1 MICGLKV
8 KMLKILIVE
17 DNATFRQTI
26 ISLLKFR
33 FPTLVFEE
41 ATNGEE
47 ALRKVRDFVPD
58 LLFMDISLPG
68 ESGLSL
74 LKQIKDAFPE
84 TITII
89 LTSYDFPEYRQV
101 AKQNGASHFLSK
113 SSTSAEEIMELVD
126 SILRNPGSKEVGK
139 IKGAKTEKLN

>member
-1 MICGLKV
+1 MS
-8 KMLKILIVE
+8 KILIIE
-17 DNATFRQTI
+17 DNDTFRQTI
-26 ISLLKFR
+26 IGLLKFR

-68 ESGLSL
+68 ESGLNL
-74 LKQIKDAFPE
+74 LKEIKDAFPE
-84 TITII
+84 TITVI

-113 SSTSAEEIMELVD
+113 SSTSAEEIMKLVD
-126 SILRNPGSKEVGK
+126 SILCNPGSM
-139 IKGAKTEKLN
+139 

>member
-1 MICGLKV
+1 MICRLKV
-8 KMLKILIVE
+8 KMSKILIGE

-47 ALRKVRDFVPD
+47 ALRKVKEFVPD

>member
-8 KMLKILIVE
+8 KMSKILIVE
-17 DNATFRQTI
+17 DNDTFRQTI
-26 ISLLKFR
+26 IGLLKSR
-33 FPTLVFEE
+33 FPTLIFEE

-47 ALRKVRDFVPD
+47 ALQKVRDFVPD
-58 LLFMDISLPG
+58 LLFMDIRLPG
-68 ESGLSL
+68 ESGLNL
-74 LKQIKDAFPE
+74 LKEIKDVFPE
-84 TITII
+84 TIAII

-126 SILRNPGSKEVGK
+126 SILCNPGSM
-139 IKGAKTEKLN
+139 

>member
-1 MICGLKV
+1 MSCGLKV
-8 KMLKILIVE
+8 KMSKILIVE

-26 ISLLKFR
+26 LGLLKLR
-33 FPTLVFEE
+33 FPTLIFEE

-47 ALRKVRDFVPD
+47 ALQKIRDFIPD

-68 ESGLSL
+68 ESGLNL
-74 LKQIKDAFPE
+74 LKEIKDAFPE
-84 TITII
+84 LIIII

-126 SILRNPGSKEVGK
+126 SILCNPGSM
-139 IKGAKTEKLN
+139 

>member
-8 KMLKILIVE
+8 KMFKILIVE

-26 ISLLKFR
+26 TGLLKFR
-33 FPTLVFEE
+33 FPTLIFEE

-47 ALRKVRDFVPD
+47 ALQKIRDFVPD
-58 LLFMDISLPG
+58 ILFMDIRLPG
-68 ESGLSL
+68 ESGLNL
-74 LKQIKDAFPE
+74 LREIKDAFPE
-84 TITII
+84 IIIII

-126 SILRNPGSKEVGK
+126 SILCNPGSM
-139 IKGAKTEKLN
+139 

>member
-1 MICGLKV
+1 MSCGLKV
-8 KMLKILIVE
+8 KMSKILIVE
-17 DNATFRQTI
+17 DNYIFRQTI
-26 ISLLKFR
+26 IGLLKFS

-68 ESGLSL
+68 ESGLNL
-74 LKQIKDAFPE
+74 LKEIKDAFPE
-84 TITII
+84 LIIII

-113 SSTSAEEIMELVD
+113 SSTSAEEMMELVD
-126 SILRNPGSKEVGK
+126 SILCDLDSM
-139 IKGAKTEKLN
+139 

>member
-1 MICGLKV
+1 MS
-8 KMLKILIVE
+8 KILIVE
-17 DNATFRQTI
+17 DNDTFRQTI
-26 ISLLKFR
+26 TGLLKFR
-33 FPTLVFEE
+33 FPALVFEE

-58 LLFMDISLPG
+58 LLFMDIRLPG
-68 ESGLSL
+68 ESGLNL
-74 LKQIKDAFPE
+74 LKEIKDVFPE
-84 TITII
+84 IIIII

-126 SILRNPGSKEVGK
+126 SILCNPGSM
-139 IKGAKTEKLN
+139 